1 MPLGRLAQVLRGA
14 GAIPLQGDPSRSP
27 RDARLVVGPE
37 TFDDAGIVRLDPEF
51 GDDQPA
57 LVQTVDFFPPVV
69 DDPYLYGAIAAANA
83 LSDVYAMGGRPLS
96 ALCLAGFPKDFSEDW
111 IGAIFRGGFDK
122 VRESGAVIAGG
133 HTVEG
138 DVQFGFSVTGLV
150 RPDQATSNA
159 GASAG
164 DVVVLTKPLGMGT
177 MTTASK
183 RGLIEWGQLEP
194 AAQQMA
200 QLNAAAAEAMVA
212 AGASAATDV
221 TGFGVMGHGRN
232 LAAGSDLTLHLDA
245 TAIPVFDGALQF
257 AGEGVASGGS
267 KRNRA
272 ALEGQVRV
280 GADVDPALATV
291 CFDAETSGGLL
302 IAVNSKRLETLMAEL
317 GRREQFAVR
326 VGHLEPAGEVRVQ
339 LT

>member
-14 GAIPLQGDPSRSP
+14 GAITLQDVPSGTP

-37 TFDDAGIVRLDPEF
+37 TFDDAGIVRLDPQD
-51 GDDQPA
+51 GDDQLA

-96 ALCLAGFPKDFSEDW
+96 ALCLAGFPKDFDDEW

-159 GASAG
+159 GGRAG
-164 DVVVLTKPLGMGT
+164 DAVVLTKPLGMGT

-183 RGLIEWGQLEP
+183 RGLIGWERLEP

-200 QLNAAAAEAMVA
+200 RLNAAASEAMVA
-212 AGASAATDV
+212 VGASAATDV
-221 TGFGVMGHGRN
+221 TGFGLMGHGRN
-232 LAAGSDLTLHLDA
+232 LAAGSGLTLHLSA
-245 TAIPVFDGALQF
+245 ASIPVFDGALGF
-257 AGEGVASGGS
+257 AAEGVASGGS

-272 ALEGQVRV
+272 ALEEQVAL

-302 IAVNSKRLETLMAEL
+302 IAIGEDRLAEL
-317 GRREQFAVR
+317 LAELERRGQFAAR
-326 VGHLEPAGEVRVQ
+326 VGSLEPPSDVLVR
-339 LT
+339 LA